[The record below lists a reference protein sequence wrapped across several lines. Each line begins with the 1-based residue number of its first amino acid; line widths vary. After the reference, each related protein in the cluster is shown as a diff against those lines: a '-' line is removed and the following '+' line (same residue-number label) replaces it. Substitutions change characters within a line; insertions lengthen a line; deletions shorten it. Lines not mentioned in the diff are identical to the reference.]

1 MGCDFVSGHTH
12 TRSTLFV
19 LYIHA
24 TNTARGV
31 SLAHTLDFVHEPFIK
46 GFLKTRKPVDDVVV
60 TNARGFYTVMS
71 SLPAYLKYD
80 GTNWLPKSASTADK
94 RSSGRFQRE
103 GYLGSWKFKLRSTKR
118 KDLFF
123 EMSLESSTS

>member
-1 MGCDFVSGHTH
+1 LGGTGGYRKPRPHDVWRPKVLHVVVVAIVRVQCTYTELIQTKAKNRGCDFVSGHTH
-12 TRSTLFV
+12 TRSALFV

-60 TNARGFYTVMS
+60 TNARRFYT
-71 SLPAYLKYD
+71 L
-80 GTNWLPKSASTADK
+80 
-94 RSSGRFQRE
+94 
-103 GYLGSWKFKLRSTKR
+103 
-118 KDLFF
+118 
-123 EMSLESSTS
+123 